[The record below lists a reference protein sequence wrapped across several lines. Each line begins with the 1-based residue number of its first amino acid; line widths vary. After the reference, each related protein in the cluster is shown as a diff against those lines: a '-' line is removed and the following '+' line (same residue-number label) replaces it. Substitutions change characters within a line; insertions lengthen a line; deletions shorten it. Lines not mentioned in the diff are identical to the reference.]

1 MNSKGRY
8 ETEGEVT
15 AVLALAGAVTP
26 RGPQEMLAIFR
37 SARRSRL
44 ALGL

>member
-15 AVLALAGAVTP
+15 AVLALAGV
-26 RGPQEMLAIFR
+26 
-37 SARRSRL
+37 SRRV
-44 ALGL
+44 ALKRCWQYFDQRAGADWL